1 MRTFTIIWIGQLIS
15 TIGSG
20 LTNFAIAVWVYR
32 RTGSATQFTMIALFG
47 ALPSILISPLAGA
60 LADRWNRRRTMILS
74 NVGSGVVTLV
84 IILLLYADRLGFWHV
99 CLFIAARSAISSFM
113 FPAFSAATTLLV
125 PKRHLGRASGMSQ
138 TSQASAQILAPLF
151 AGALM
156 ALVPLER
163 IILLDFS
170 TYVFAVVTLLLV
182 TVPEPVRKPDEGGA
196 KRSLLREALY
206 GWTYIKERPGLLAL
220 LFYFASVNFTI
231 GVSGVL
237 FTPMVLSF
245 ATPQVLG
252 TVMSISGIGFLAGS
266 LLMSAWGGPKNHI
279 HGVLFFGLLMG
290 FSVLLAGLKPS
301 VPLVAA
307 ALFGM
312 YFTMPIINGCSQA
325 IWQIKTAVEVQGRV
339 FALRRM
345 VSWSITPL
353 AYILAGPLAD
363 KVFEPSLSVGGALS
377 ESVGRFLG
385 VGPGR
390 GIGFLFVVTGFLT
403 ILIPIGAYFYPRL
416 RLIEHELL
424 DSTVDKAVPV
434 PLEKRPA
441 T

>member
-1 MRTFTIIWIGQLIS
+1 MRTFTIIWIGQLVS

-32 RTGSATQFTMIALFG
+32 RTGSATQFTMVALFG
-47 ALPSILISPLAGA
+47 ALPSILISPLTGA
-60 LADRWNRRRTMILS
+60 LADRWNRRRTMIFS
-74 NVGSGVVTLV
+74 NLGSGLTTLAIV
-84 IILLLYADRLGFWHV
+84 LLLYANRLEFWHV

-125 PKRHLGRASGMSQ
+125 PKHQLGRASGMSQ

-151 AGALM
+151 AGALI

-163 IILLDFS
+163 IVLIDFS
-170 TYVFAVVTLLLV
+170 TYIFGVVTLLLV
-182 TVPEPVRKPDEGGA
+182 TVPEPLRNTDGQTA
-196 KRSLLREALY
+196 RRSLFKEALY
-206 GWTYIKERPGLLAL
+206 GWTYIRERPGLFVL
-220 LFYFASVNFTI
+220 LIYFAAINFII
-231 GVSGVL
+231 GISGVL

-245 ATPQVLG
+245 ASPQVLG
-252 TVMSISGIGFLAGS
+252 TILSISGIGFLAGS
-266 LLMSAWGGPKNHI
+266 LVMSAWGGPKNHV

-290 FSVLLAGLKPS
+290 LSVLLAGLKPY

-312 YFTMPIINGCSQA
+312 YFTMPLINGCSQA
-325 IWQIKTAVEVQGRV
+325 IWQSKTAVEVQGRV

-353 AYILAGPLAD
+353 AYIIAGPLAD
-363 KVFEPSLSVGGALS
+363 KVFEPLMSVGGPLS
-377 ESVGRFLG
+377 GSVGHFLG

-390 GIGFLFVVTGFLT
+390 GIGMLFVTTGFLT
-403 ILIPIGAYFYPRL
+403 LLIPIGAYFYPRL
-416 RLIEHELL
+416 RLMEYELP
-424 DSTVDKAVPV
+424 DATVDHAVS
-434 PLEKRPA
+434 RP
-441 T
+441 